1 MMRNQTLMALFKASS
16 STMCKAAL
24 TLKLTWMETNFWAN
38 CKCRRNPLICFFSIS
53 RCHPT
58 VFSWRSLWFRWRSIL
73 WWYLSRSGMS
83 TLCRDMACHWSLL
96 RLASRTANHSST
108 AAQAVSQSLLPAW
121 ESIQR
126 YRSQHP
132 HRRVSR
138 LRTKEH
144 KSYRSREPWRLLHK
158 EEGRCVYRPSPPELR
173 KLKHSSKTQ
182 PCFRLYFVC
191 FVHLMYSLS
200 WSVDTHSYLCYHSQ
214 QIHRDFCKETI
225 LCGFISCEDLP
236 PRNTPDHFA
245 VCFTRQNPSPVLRGR
260 YFSFPGKI
268 APWKFHEPTERDTGS
283 LVNAAAKQGQELRSG
298 QTAIHIY
305 EQWNSLLIF
314 AS

>member
-1 MMRNQTLMALFKASS
+1 M
-16 STMCKAAL
+16 
-24 TLKLTWMETNFWAN
+24 N
-38 CKCRRNPLICFFSIS
+38 CLQERKNDSVIIMVSHDPDVLAQCDTVLDIC
-53 RCHPT
+53 
-58 VFSWRSLWFRWRSIL
+58 
-73 WWYLSRSGMS
+73 
-83 TLCRDMACHWSLL
+83 
-96 RLASRTANHSST
+96 
-108 AAQAVSQSLLPAW
+108 
-121 ESIQR
+121 SIQN
-126 YRSQHP
+126 SNP
-132 HRRVSR
+132 D
-138 LRTKEH
+138 
-144 KSYRSREPWRLLHK
+144 WFDAF
-158 EEGRCVYRPSPPELR
+158 
-173 KLKHSSKTQ
+173 SKTL
-182 PCFRLYFVC
+182 PCFRLCFVC

-283 LVNAAAKQGQELRSG
+283 PVNAAAKQGQELRSG

-305 EQWNSLLIF
+305 EQRNSLLIF